1 MWKGAG
7 VRRQA
12 ARPRTCCSFAA
23 GPWASRSN
31 LPSQLCSIVTVKPLR
46 WVPTHRNT
54 EPTLVGGVGLPALHA
69 DGRRS
74 TRDRRGSPAYA
85 PAEAGPS
92 AEDWAAPHTSL
103 SSVPSAPPLR
113 RDV

>member
-7 VRRQA
+7 VRCQA
-12 ARPRTCCSFAA
+12 ARPRTCRSFAA
-23 GPWASRSN
+23 GPWVNRSN

-69 DGRRS
+69 DGHRS
-74 TRDRRGSPAYA
+74 TQDRRGSPLT
-85 PAEAGPS
+85 PRLKQDHRLRTGRPLTRPS
-92 AEDWAAPHTSL
+92 RLSL
-103 SSVPSAPPLR
+103 PLLR
-113 RDV
+113 

>member
-12 ARPRTCCSFAA
+12 ARPRTCRSFAA

-46 WVPTHRNT
+46 
-54 EPTLVGGVGLPALHA
+54 
-69 DGRRS
+69 
-74 TRDRRGSPAYA
+74 
-85 PAEAGPS
+85 
-92 AEDWAAPHTSL
+92 
-103 SSVPSAPPLR
+103 
-113 RDV
+113 

>member
-12 ARPRTCCSFAA
+12 ARPRTCRSFAA

-54 EPTLVGGVGLPALHA
+54 EPTLVGGVASLP
-69 DGRRS
+69 S
-74 TRDRRGSPAYA
+74 TRTAAGARGT
-85 PAEAGPS
+85 AGGHPLTPRLKQDHRLRTGRPLTRPS
-92 AEDWAAPHTSL
+92 RLSL
-103 SSVPSAPPLR
+103 PLLR
-113 RDV
+113 